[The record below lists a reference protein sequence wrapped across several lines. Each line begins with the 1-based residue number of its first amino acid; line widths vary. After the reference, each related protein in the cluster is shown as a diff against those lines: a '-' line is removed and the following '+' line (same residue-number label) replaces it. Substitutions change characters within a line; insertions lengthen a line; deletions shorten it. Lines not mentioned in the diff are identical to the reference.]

1 VNSIATIKGGTH
13 VNYITDQI
21 TSKLM
26 AVIKKR
32 NKGQDIKAGQIKN
45 HISIFVNAL
54 IVNPAFDSQTK
65 ENLTTTN
72 SNFGS
77 VCILPDKFVK
87 CVEKSSIIDNILNWA
102 KFKQNNELK
111 KKGGSKKSKVVGITK
126 LDDANFAGIIMNY
139 FIDDSCDYFLM

>member
-26 AVIKKR
+26 AIIKKKNR
-32 NKGQDIKAGQIKN
+32 GQDIKAGQIKN
-45 HISIFVNAL
+45 HLSIFVNAL

-65 ENLTTTN
+65 ENLTTKHT
-72 SNFGS
+72 NFGS
-77 VCILPDKFVK
+77 TCMLPDKFMK
-87 CVEKSSIIDNILNWA
+87 YIEKSSIIDNILNWA

-111 KKGGSKKSKVVGITK
+111 KKGGGKKSKLVGITK
-126 LDDANFAGIIMNY
+126 LDDANFAGIITIDLIDGCGDY
-139 FIDDSCDYFLM
+139 FII